1 LESKEYQQLVASRY
15 LLMFRWPLHR
25 ERFGNFGVVGAPA
38 RPRPTQREAK
48 MRLIIL
54 IILII
59 LIVGAVPSWPYSTGW
74 GYYPVGGLGT
84 LLIIV
89 LILALLGYV

>member
-1 LESKEYQQLVASRY
+1 MAVDRK
-15 LLMFRWPLHR
+15 
-25 ERFGNFGVVGAPA
+25 RFGNFGVVGAPA
-38 RPRPTQREAK
+38 RQRSIQAEAK

-59 LIVGAVPSWPYSTGW
+59 LIVGAVPAWPYNTGW
-74 GYYPVGGLGT
+74 GYYPAGGLGT